1 MIETSAETGVGLGDV
16 MGEIGRCIAERY
28 GSVGAEVPR
37 LSRERHHVAV
47 RTAREELAA
56 FREAWD
62 VGRGVP
68 AIVAAVHVR
77 AAVGALDE
85 LIGAVSLDD
94 VLDRLFAEFCVGK

>member
-1 MIETSAETGVGLGDV
+1 
-16 MGEIGRCIAERY
+16 
-28 GSVGAEVPR
+28 
-37 LSRERHHVAV
+37 VAV

-62 VGRGVP
+62 AGRGVP